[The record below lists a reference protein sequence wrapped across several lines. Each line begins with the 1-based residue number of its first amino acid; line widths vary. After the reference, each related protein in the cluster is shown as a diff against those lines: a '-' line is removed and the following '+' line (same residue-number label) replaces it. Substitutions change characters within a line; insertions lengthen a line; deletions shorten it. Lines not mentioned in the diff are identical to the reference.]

1 MLSCLFFFVSA
12 HRLCAWL
19 SKEEREQANASS
31 PFHLTEHAVFVCMAR
46 RDRDALL
53 VCRARRIR
61 LYVQTDSV
69 TIDQVTCPA
78 CPFRFLCVAS
88 ASVCDRQQR
97 GKVRRLDERASP
109 PRNFV
114 LPIDAR
120 AYAYARL
127 AKSTTDRQTTLQK
140 KHVGLTMKTTK
151 KPIKLAHPPKKDG
164 MKREA
169 SAGKLYHKLS
179 NIQLDIEFT
188 TRNNNL
194 YFMRQTIA
202 YTAFLQ
208 N

>member
-97 GKVRRLDERASP
+97 GKVRRIDERARPRAISSCQLTQEHTRMQDWQNP
-109 PRNFV
+109 P
-114 LPIDAR
+114 LI
-120 AYAYARL
+120 ARL
-127 AKSTTDRQTTLQK
+127 PSKRST
-140 KHVGLTMKTTK
+140 
-151 KPIKLAHPPKKDG
+151 
-164 MKREA
+164 
-169 SAGKLYHKLS
+169 
-179 NIQLDIEFT
+179 
-188 TRNNNL
+188 
-194 YFMRQTIA
+194 
-202 YTAFLQ
+202 
-208 N
+208 